1 MARSCTGPTGYFTHR
16 GMRRATCGCN
26 AMNSDIKEKMSLLAD
41 EALVLTGLMKEYE
54 ERQAAISLERVNLRA
69 ECLHPNSD
77 KDMFSRKVCSDCGTV
92 TDLSSF
98 SW

>member
-1 MARSCTGPTGYFTHR
+1 
-16 GMRRATCGCN
+16 MRRATCGGD
-26 AMNSDIKEKMSLLAD
+26 AMKSEIKEKMALLEC

-54 ERQAAISLERVNLRA
+54 ERKAAISLERVNLRA